1 MRGVG
6 CEAWVCPWGPTVAPR
21 YQQAG
26 KSGKAQAQSQALTH
40 RPRSP
45 AGGLRPESLPQPEP
59 PLGPIVVSDAGAGN
73 LVWAQSW
80 LAQRAS
86 IQTQKGKPRRL
97 NGQEFRMER
106 TPVHRS
112 GGGGPTPLMGL
123 ACQSNRAK
131 SRLVQAHD
139 INSCAARRKSAAGL
153 APTALPPQA
162 FSLLPRNT
170 RPVSF
175 CPRHPRPHRR
185 RIR

>member
-1 MRGVG
+1 MG

-26 KSGKAQAQSQALTH
+26 KSGKAQAQSQAAHPSAQVTCGGTPTRVSPSARAPLGADC
-40 RPRSP
+40 RERRRGWQPR
-45 AGGLRPESLPQPEP
+45 
-59 PLGPIVVSDAGAGN
+59 LGPILAGPACIHPDAEGEAQAAERPGISDGTNSG
-73 LVWAQSW
+73 SP
-80 LAQRAS
+80 QRR
-86 IQTQKGKPRRL
+86 G
-97 NGQEFRMER
+97 R
-106 TPVHRS
+106 TR
-112 GGGGPTPLMGL
+112 TLMGL